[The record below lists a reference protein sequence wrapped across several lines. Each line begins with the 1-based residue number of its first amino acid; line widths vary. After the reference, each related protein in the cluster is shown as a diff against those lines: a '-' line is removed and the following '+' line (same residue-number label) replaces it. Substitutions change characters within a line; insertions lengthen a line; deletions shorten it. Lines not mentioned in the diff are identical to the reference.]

1 MRNTRED
8 GTYAMK
14 KVLIQNSDQLALVKE
29 EICVS
34 ALFCH
39 PNLLPLLDH
48 AIIPVTGAPDKTWT
62 HEAYLLFPVHLD
74 GTLLDNTTTMKSKKE
89 FFSTSDV
96 LQIFRQLCAGLQH
109 LHTLEPPY
117 AHNDV
122 KPGNVLLTHRKGQPP
137 LAILMD
143 FGSARP
149 ARREIRSRSEALQLQ
164 EWASE
169 HVSAP
174 FRAPE
179 LWDCPSHK
187 DIDERTDVWSL
198 GCTLFAIM
206 YGASPFEYAL
216 GESGGSLQLAII
228 NGQIKWPAGPKP
240 PYPEALHQFV
250 SWMLQPQATVRPRID
265 DIIIHVDK
273 LIAKFSRWYWLD
285 KGIPLIRNMSY
296 MFVIVMDINNEEVGE
311 QIAKNE
317 TDSWLHPIPYNGE
330 NLTGLSSHQIDG
342 CMSFRSYSPWARNQY
357 QCQFSQ
363 MQPQDIQ
370 VNYSGNYGMFLVQ
383 SSSRDVQEQI
393 LKLSQGIQHDF
404 SRTIYNNTPADFFN
418 ASLPPTDDGIVPEA
432 KLSSFSNTMNLPHE
446 WEQNHLSF
454 LPFHHGNLIEEAVGS
469 HSNSTSISSEGTQ
482 QLILSDDSK
491 KASEFP
497 QMSRQDRILR
507 YFEKKKAR
515 KYEMKIKYT
524 SRKTYAQTRP
534 RIRGRFARSSQTDAQ

>member
-1 MRNTRED
+1 MGCSLSGLNTLYDAMNGGADVWINDNRFKIVRQLGEGGFAFVYLVKEVVINDVSSNALSSKFKDPSHISED

-29 EICVS
+29 EIRVS

-48 AIIPVTGAPDKTWT
+48 AIIPVKGAPDQTWT

-109 LHTLEPPY
+109 MHTLEPPY

-179 LWDCPSHK
+179 LWDCPSHT
-187 DIDERTDVWSL
+187 DIDERTDVW
-198 GCTLFAIM
+198 

-228 NGQIKWPAGPKP
+228 NGQIKWPASPKP

-265 DIIIHVDK
+265 DIIIH
-273 LIAKFSRWYWLD
+273 LHTSAI
-285 KGIPLIRNMSY
+285 
-296 MFVIVMDINNEEVGE
+296 EVGE

-317 TDSWLHPIPYNGE
+317 TDSWLLPNPYNGE

-370 VNYSGNYGMFLVQ
+370 VNYSGNYGTFLVQ
-383 SSSRDVQEQI
+383 SSSRDEQEQI
-393 LKLSQGIQHDF
+393 LKYSQGIQHDF

-497 QMSRQDRILR
+497 QMSRQDRSYVTLR
-507 YFEKKKAR
+507 KR
-515 KYEMKIKYT
+515 KQENTK
-524 SRKTYAQTRP
+524 
-534 RIRGRFARSSQTDAQ
+534 